1 MSAEADGPLDMLA
14 VVLNFRNSN
23 LLGSRLV
30 WAGWS
35 GAGPCSSNS
44 IDDGKLSQKVFQAS
58 GDAGGSDMNSRH
70 IHYHRVDLSLHR
82 FNGRNS

>member
-1 MSAEADGPLDMLA
+1 MSAEADGPLSMLA
-14 VVLNFRNSN
+14 VVLTFRNSN

-35 GAGPCSSNS
+35 GAGPCS
-44 IDDGKLSQKVFQAS
+44 DGKLSQKVFQAS

-82 FNGRNS
+82 LNGRKS